1 MRRRTVHCAFAVAA
15 SLCALALAVQGLR
28 LKHAVQINDAIAAA
42 AAGRAPAATG
52 TSTTP
57 AAAGVDRRIV
67 LARAAALS
75 KAGDSD
81 AALRGFDTLLVRGA
95 VDDVARAA
103 LFDLGNLYLRQG
115 LREPGN
121 AAVFLPMLELAKQ
134 KYRDLLRAD
143 PSDWDA
149 RFNLERALRLAPEDA
164 EAFEQP
170 DDRPVS
176 RPPNKLPDVLAPD
189 LP

>member
-1 MRRRTVHCAFAVAA
+1 MRRRTAHCAFALAA
-15 SLCALALAVQGLR
+15 SLCAGALLWQGLR
-28 LKHAVQINDAIAAA
+28 LRRAIQINHAITAADQ
-42 AAGRAPAATG
+42 RPVPAA
-52 TSTTP
+52 SV
-57 AAAGVDRRIV
+57 VDRRID

-75 KAGDSD
+75 KAGDTD
-81 AALRGFDTLLVRGA
+81 AALRGFNGLLVRGA
-95 VDDVARAA
+95 EDDVARAA

-115 LREPGN
+115 LRAPGN
-121 AAVFLPMLELAKQ
+121 AAISLPMLELAKQ

-149 RFNLERALRLAPEDA
+149 RFNLERTLRLAPEDA

-170 DDRPVS
+170 DDRPVE